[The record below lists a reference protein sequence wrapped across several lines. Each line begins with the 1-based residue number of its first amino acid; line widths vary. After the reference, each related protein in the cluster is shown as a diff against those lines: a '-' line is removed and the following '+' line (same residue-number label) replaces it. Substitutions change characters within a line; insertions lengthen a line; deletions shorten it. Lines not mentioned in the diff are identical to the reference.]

1 MAVKKEIK
9 IAYFPSET
17 PKLKVLNTNGKS
29 LDHYCTKAVTEEDLS
44 TGNYLLDATF
54 LAAETKG
61 ILHEEA
67 ILKVRMDYGEEVFRI
82 SKVTKGTRYIDIVAR
97 QITIADSLTLFIRD
111 ARPTNLKGQA
121 ALTWIMDRAEGVKE
135 IEITS
140 NIDTSSTSYYLDKN
154 LYEVLH
160 TADNSFIDRWG
171 GEIQRRAYTIK
182 INDKIGVDRGFSIRE
197 GKNLTGFEGSSNIDS
212 LVTRAKGKGFN
223 GIEGNFIDSAL
234 INHYNRT
241 YTSVIEY
248 PDVKVKDEYSEDGF
262 ETEDEAKAELDKLI
276 RNEFEV
282 NHIDQIKASYSINFV
297 QLEKTEEYKHY
308 QVAERAFIGD
318 TVRVYIPKHDI
329 DVNVRVRRKK
339 YDVLAQRTKEITL
352 SNFIIVS
359 PPTIKDVY
367 DSLESI
373 KSENLSSL
381 QQAKEYASELIKSG
395 LKNSY
400 VIVREDEIVIG
411 DTKDINTMVNV
422 WRFNK
427 NGLGFS
433 SAGYY
438 GEFGLAM
445 TMNGAIVADFITT
458 GVLTANIIRTG
469 ILKSEN
475 QASWINMEN
484 GTFSFANG
492 ALTYSIENGF
502 EINGY
507 ATTNDLNQYPTKTD
521 LSTSGKTVINGGN
534 ITTGFL
540 SADRISGGFLT
551 SKNNDLRFNLDEG
564 RLGIYS
570 NNTLLATALKMK
582 ENKSGKYGMGILA
595 NNSSFISLG
604 LGDNDDNTVYK
615 PYIALA
621 NRITGT
627 EWDSGIN
634 LLTTVHGWFNH
645 LKNFKLVWDGFKRSS
660 NDSVVLY
667 STNQNSTDSKLI
679 MELAN
684 DYKTSF
690 EIVSKMYNSGEKT
703 VASFRGTGGSE
714 YNPEGNAGI
723 NFYQN
728 LDMHGYRIWGAQTL
742 NAMSLEIESDDA
754 YVKAQSHISFATTE
768 DFKVA
773 KTQYISTSTQKSVNH
788 IGSVI
793 VENKAEYV
801 ELPNDFLMCVN
812 VNVVATPNKLCK
824 FAVTHVDEYGFIIE
838 CDETE
843 VKFDY
848 SVTAHKI

>member
-1 MAVKKEIK
+1 MITIYDQFETDFTHNGLGVLKPTQAVIEEELNGVYKLELTHPIDSRGKWKLLAEENIIKANGQLFRIKK
-9 IAYFPSET
+9 
-17 PKLKVLNTNGKS
+17 PKK
-29 LDHYCTKAVTEEDLS
+29 DLS
-44 TGNYLLDATF
+44 TITVY
-54 LAAETKG
+54 AEHIFYDLNDNFIEDTNIVNKSG
-61 ILHEEA
+61 TVA
-67 ILKVRMDYGEEVFRI
+67 I
-82 SKVTKGTRYIDIVAR
+82 
-97 QITIADSLTLFIRD
+97 Q
-111 ARPTNLKGQA
+111 Q
-121 ALTWIMDRAEGVKE
+121 IMDKLLFDTSFTAS
-135 IEITS
+135 S
-140 NIDTSSTSYYLDKN
+140 NISTVSSARIVRKN
-154 LYEVLH
+154 AISALFGSE
-160 TADNSFIDRWG
+160 DNTFINRWG
-171 GEIQRRAYTIK
+171 GELYRDNFFFSIDK
-182 INDKIGVDRGFSIRE
+182 KIGKNRGVRITHT
-197 GKNLTGFEGSSNIDS
+197 KNLTGLDVTYNTLDVYTVIMPIGYDGLQLPEKYVYSPLVSKYKNPKVKEVKFESVKVKVDENEEGFDTKEEAYEELRRLSKLLFEEQHVDIPSVSYKIDFILLMNTTKYKDLKKLEVIKLGDEINIYHPKLDIDITARCIRYRYDCLS
-212 LVTRAKGKGFN
+212 KKYLSMELGNFQK
-223 GIEGNFIDSAL
+223 NFIDSTNSTTNDIFNKIDENEKNFSSELEKAKDNATNL
-234 INHYNRT
+234 ITNAMGGYVYKTN
-241 YTSVIEY
+241 
-248 PDVKVKDEYSEDGF
+248 
-262 ETEDEAKAELDKLI
+262 AELFIMDS
-276 RNEFEV
+276 
-282 NHIDQIKASYSINFV
+282 DDPSTA
-297 QLEKTEEYKHY
+297 EK
-308 QVAERAFIGD
+308 
-318 TVRVYIPKHDI
+318 
-329 DVNVRVRRKK
+329 
-339 YDVLAQRTKEITL
+339 
-352 SNFIIVS
+352 
-359 PPTIKDVY
+359 
-367 DSLESI
+367 
-373 KSENLSSL
+373 
-381 QQAKEYASELIKSG
+381 
-395 LKNSY
+395 
-400 VIVREDEIVIG
+400 
-411 DTKDINTMVNV
+411 V
-422 WRFNK
+422 WRWNI
-427 NGLGFS
+427 NGLGYS
-433 SAGYY
+433 RNGINGPY
-438 GEFGLAM
+438 EVAM
-445 TMNGAIVADFITT
+445 TMDGKIVADFITV
-458 GVLTANIIRTG
+458 GVLNAALIKAG
-469 ILKSEN
+469 VLQSEN
-475 QASWINMEN
+475 GLSWIDMEN

-645 LKNFKLVWDGFKRSS
+645 LKNFKLVWDGFKRSN
-660 NDSVVLY
+660 NDSIVLY

-684 DYKTSF
+684 DHKTSF
-690 EIVSKMYNSGEKT
+690 EIVSKMYNSGEQK

-714 YNPEGNAGI
+714 YNPEESAGI

-742 NAMSLEIESDDA
+742 NAMSLEVESDDA
-754 YVKAQSHISFATTE
+754 YVKAQSHISFATVE
-768 DFKVA
+768 GFNVA
-773 KTQYISTSTQKSVNH
+773 KTQYISTSTKKSVNH
-788 IGSVI
+788 IGSIV
-793 VENKAEYV
+793 VENKTEYV

-812 VNVVATPNKLCK
+812 INVVATPNKLCK

>member
-54 LAAETKG
+54 LAAETKD

-82 SKVTKGTRYIDIVAR
+82 SKVTKGTRSIDIVAR

-223 GIEGNFIDSAL
+223 GIEGNFIDSDL

-248 PDVKVKDEYSEDGF
+248 SDVKVKDEYNEDGF
-262 ETEDEAKAELDKLI
+262 ETEEEAKAELDSRI
-276 RNEFEV
+276 RKEFEE
-282 NHIDQIKASYSINFV
+282 NHIDQIKASYSINFI
-297 QLEKTEEYKHY
+297 QLEKTEEYKSY

-318 TVRVYIPKHDI
+318 IVRVYIPKHDVDI
-329 DVNVRVRRKK
+329 NVRVMKKK
-339 YDVLAQRTKEITL
+339 YDVLAQKTNEITL
-352 SNFIIVS
+352 SNFIIAK

-367 DSLESI
+367 ESLESI
-373 KSENLSSL
+373 KSENISSL
-381 QQAKEYASELIKSG
+381 QHAKEYASELIKSG

-400 VIVREDEIVIG
+400 VIVREDEIIIG
-411 DTKDINTMVNV
+411 DKKDINTMVNV

-433 SAGYY
+433 STGYY

-445 TMNGAIVADFITT
+445 TMNGAIVADFITV
-458 GVLTANIIRTG
+458 GVLNAALIKAGVLR
-469 ILKSEN
+469 SEN
-475 QASWINMEN
+475 GLSWINIEN
-484 GTFSFANG
+484 GTFNFANRFINDG
-492 ALTYSIENGF
+492 TSTIIKSTDSSIWL
-502 EINGY
+502 
-507 ATTNDLNQYPTKTD
+507 DLNQGKMMFYENGTF
-521 LSTSGKTVINGGN
+521 LGSTN
-534 ITTGFL
+534 
-540 SADRISGGFLT
+540 
-551 SKNNDLRFNLDEG
+551 
-564 RLGIYS
+564 RLYDHW
-570 NNTLLATALKMK
+570 T
-582 ENKSGKYGMGILA
+582 GKYGLGMLS
-595 NNSSFISLG
+595 NTNSFIAFSTGEQDYATIYNPELVIVG
-604 LGDNDDNTVYK
+604 KDTVNKDTGEIRYRKGINVRADVHGGNYKNAGFSWTDFPRSKND
-615 PYIALA
+615 
-621 NRITGT
+621 
-627 EWDSGIN
+627 GIN
-634 LLTTVHGWFNH
+634 LYKCIGGDGSQSELILELGDDYNT
-645 LKNFKLVWDGFKRSS
+645 NFK
-660 NDSVVLY
+660 
-667 STNQNSTDSKLI
+667 I
-679 MELAN
+679 M
-684 DYKTSF
+684 
-690 EIVSKMYNSGEKT
+690 SKMYNKDYADM
-703 VASFRGTGGSE
+703 VAMFRGTGGSE
-714 YNPEGNAGI
+714 YDPSNSAGI
-723 NFYQN
+723 HFYQN

-742 NAMSLEIESDDA
+742 NAMSLKIESDDA
-754 YVKAQSHISFATTE
+754 CVKAQSHISFATVE